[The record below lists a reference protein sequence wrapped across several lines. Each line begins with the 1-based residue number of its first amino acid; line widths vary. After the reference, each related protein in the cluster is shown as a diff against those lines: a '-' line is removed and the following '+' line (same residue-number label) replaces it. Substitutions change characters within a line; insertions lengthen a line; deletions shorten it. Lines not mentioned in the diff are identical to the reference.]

1 MATTEAAT
9 RTRIARRETYIL
21 LAYCLLVFGGL
32 AGATGLFWWA
42 CCNC

>member
-1 MATTEAAT
+1 MAQMAPTT
-9 RTRIARRETYIL
+9 RTRTARTETYIL